1 MRTYG
6 KESKDCKKDSIY
18 IKKVFGMT
26 AFLVLLERMKK
37 MSQISCC
44 IHGNDGNK
52 GCVSSVPI
60 FNHLEEEQLNDVM
73 KVVQSKTYRR
83 GEYLFHAGSESDS
96 LFIVNSVREKL
107 FLLLHPGDFTGELA
121 LFKATVL
128 ENHAEAM
135 VDSNICV
142 IKRNDLQQ
150 LLLKYPTISIKVLNE
165 FANRLANSEKQT
177 ASFVSETVE
186 TRIALFLTDLVE
198 DNGNKL
204 IELPMSKKDVASYLG
219 TTPETLSRRLTDFE
233 TKGIIKQKGQRKIE
247 IVDEDRLLHV

>member
-1 MRTYG
+1 
-6 KESKDCKKDSIY
+6 
-18 IKKVFGMT
+18 MT
-26 AFLVLLERMKK
+26 AFLVLLERMIK
-37 MSQISCC
+37 MSQISCS

-96 LFIVNSVREKL
+96 LFIVNSGRVKIYRLSELGREQLVR
-107 FLLLHPGDFTGELA
+107 LLHPGDFTGELA

-142 IKRNDLQQ
+142 IKRADLQQ

-198 DNGNKL
+198 DNGNNL